1 MTILVEQQARERFNR
16 QFEERNSYLEY
27 YDARINVP
35 HRLERSLLR
44 TLINAGRNLKN
55 PQRHLWQ
62 KVGPAVQ
69 AEQADFDHLEEGWLA
84 PPEEHDLNQAAIAKL
99 NELLQGGH
107 DGS

>member
-1 MTILVEQQARERFNR
+1 MIILVEQQARERFNR

-62 KVGPAVQ
+62 KVSPTAVQ
-69 AEQADFDHLEEGWLA
+69 AE
-84 PPEEHDLNQAAIAKL
+84 QAAIAKL
-99 NELLQGGH
+99 NQILQGGH
-107 DGS
+107 NAS